1 MKKRM
6 WIISLV
12 GLALCQAFPG
22 VAQQSPIID
31 QPKLAIKWSPL
42 HLLYFYPSFQVAL
55 EHKLT
60 QHINLQYDLGWILN
74 YPSSNTEEFG
84 NKSGYRGMAELRYY
98 FPSPPKIPFYVA
110 GEYYYSR
117 VTFDRSEVIGY
128 DCESGACDYFQ
139 YTTYK
144 VVHHHQGVGMKFG
157 LLLFPGW
164 NKNRSLFF
172 DLNGGVAY
180 RSILYTNVGKPNAP
194 DSQSFNNNN
203 HDDIFA
209 PTERDHGEFRLIV
222 GIRLGYR
229 IF

>member
-1 MKKRM
+1 MKRRM
-6 WIISLV
+6 WIICLV
-12 GLALCQAFPG
+12 GLALFQAFPG
-22 VAQQSPIID
+22 VAQQSANIE

-42 HLLYFYPSFQVAL
+42 HLLYFYPSFQVAV

-74 YPSSNTEEFG
+74 YPSANAEEFS
-84 NKSGYRGMAELRYY
+84 NKAGYRGMAELRYY
-98 FPSPPKIPFYVA
+98 FPSPPKIPFYLA

-117 VTFDRSEVIGY
+117 VTFNRSEVIGY
-128 DCESGACDYFQ
+128 DCDSGDCDYFQ

-144 VVHHHQGVGMKFG
+144 VVHHNQGAGMKFG

-164 NKNRSLFF
+164 NKNRSFFF
-172 DLNGGVAY
+172 DLNAGVAY
-180 RSILYTNVGKPNAP
+180 RSIIYTDVGKSNAP
-194 DSQSFNNNN
+194 QSRSFNNNS
-203 HDDIFA
+203 DDIFA
-209 PTERDHGEFRLIV
+209 PTESDHGEFRLIV